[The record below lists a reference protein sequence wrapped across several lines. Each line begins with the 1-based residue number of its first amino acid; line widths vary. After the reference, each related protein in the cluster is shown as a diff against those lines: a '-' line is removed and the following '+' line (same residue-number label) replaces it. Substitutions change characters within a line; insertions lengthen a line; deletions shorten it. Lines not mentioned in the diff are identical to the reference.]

1 MVEGRICGKSK
12 LRWFYGD
19 RAVYFPFL
27 YLVEKFEVFFC
38 VALNQLLVGSVFA
51 QPVEDYAEFSV
62 VRVVGDSNRVF
73 ECVSRYPSLCDTVE
87 KSLSYA
93 WHLVGT

>member
-1 MVEGRICGKSK
+1 VVERRICGKPK
-12 LRWFYGD
+12 LGWFYRD
-19 RAVYFPFL
+19 CAVYFLLL
-27 YLVEKFEVFFC
+27 YPVEEIEVFFC
-38 VALNQLLVGSVFA
+38 VALNQLLVGGVFA

-73 ECVSRYPSLCDTVE
+73 ECVSCNPSLCDAVE

-93 WHLVGT
+93 WHFVGT